1 MRKFGKTF
9 VLAAALVMGMSLM
22 AGCGDDKKEKGIIS
36 EQSTASESGE
46 VSDNTDTAGMTL
58 DEYIDY
64 YGKDVTLGDYKGIE
78 YENSPVQ
85 VTDADVELKVQE
97 FVDSCATYEED
108 KESEAK
114 LGDTVNI
121 DFVGTVDGV
130 EFDGGNTAGAGY
142 DIVLGSGSFI
152 DDFEDQIAGHK
163 PGETFDV
170 TVTFP
175 DNYGVDDLNGKDA
188 VFETTLNYIKIPV
201 EAEYNDELV
210 AANTD
215 YSNTVDYEN
224 SIKEELQTNNNASAL
239 ASAQNVVMVTAIN
252 NAVINNLS
260 ETEVAEEAEAIKA
273 SLQSQAEAYNIDYA
287 TYILYYYGYED
298 ETEFDEY
305 IKSVCEENLKEKMV
319 VCAIAKAE
327 NITVTESE
335 IAEYRKQI
343 AEENGITE
351 DDVTKYYAQEDVMYY
366 TLADKVMQFMMD
378 NGVNTAGTAEEDST
392 ASEETETEEE
402 TEAE

>member
-9 VLAAALVMGMSLM
+9 VLAAALVMSMSLM
-22 AGCGDDKKEKGIIS
+22 VGCGDDKKEKGVIS
-36 EQSTASESGE
+36 AQNTTSDSEEASNGTNT
-46 VSDNTDTAGMTL
+46 SDMTL
-58 DEYIDY
+58 DEYIEY

-85 VTDADVELKVQE
+85 TTDADVELKVQE
-97 FVDSCATYEED
+97 FVDSCTTYEED

-114 LGDTVNI
+114 IGDTVNI

-130 EFDGGNTAGAGY
+130 EFDGGSTAGAGY

-175 DNYGVDDLNGKDA
+175 DNYGVDELNGKDA

-215 YSNTVDYEN
+215 YSNTADYEN
-224 SIKEELQTNNNASAL
+224 AIKEELQTMNDASAL

-252 NAVINNLS
+252 NAIINNLS
-260 ETEVAEEAEAIKA
+260 ETEITEEAAAIKA
-273 SLQSQAEAYNIDYA
+273 SLQAQAESYNIDYA

-298 ETEFDEY
+298 EAEFDEY

-319 VCAIAKAE
+319 VCAIAMAE
-327 NITVTESE
+327 NITVTEDE
-335 IAEYRKQI
+335 IAEYKKQI
-343 AEENGITE
+343 AEENGISE
-351 DDVTKYYAQEDVMYY
+351 EDVTTYYEQADIMYY

-378 NGVNTAGTAEEDST
+378 NGVNTAGTTEEDST
-392 ASEETETEEE
+392 VSEETEEEP
-402 TEAE
+402 EAE